1 MKYRVEKNKRGYL
14 PLVVSILLLAAGAAA
29 LEILYLPTKY
39 IPLRLVSAICAYLA
53 LVNTVLFI
61 VGISVFEKEKKRDK
75 PAAQDREKERSA
87 GGGGRFAALVGGTVG
102 LLGRA
107 GRAVLTYISRAR
119 LIIAAAALII
129 VSAGCQLYF
138 FLMLRRLTS
147 LTELNFILP
156 VVLLFFFIVYIAA
169 EKWLKHTEEG
179 DTRVLALLRNLRGAL
194 AISRFAMLLT
204 IVSAVLKILNIYDAQ
219 KWLSWALAAL
229 WIYASVF
236 VTLSLLVL
244 FIKKE
249 VLTSP
254 KINVPLPFAGGGDRD
269 LGVLSYLEENTGI
282 TMRSLFSLRMARAI
296 LPYTLLVAVLLFWFS
311 TGIMQ
316 IESHQEGA
324 VYRLGRLEEKTLD
337 PGLHITLPW
346 PLDKT
351 EVYNTSSLSKMTIGY
366 RSATDTDNTWTGN
379 HGNNEYKLLLG
390 GGDELVSINLR
401 LEYRISDL
409 GSYLTGSAAPE
420 RLLEALAYE
429 IVTDRT
435 TNTDLEELLSADR
448 SKFAEDIRA
457 DIEKRLELNP
467 IGLSVVSVVLESI
480 HPPVEVAAIYQR
492 IISAEIE
499 SEKYILDAEAK
510 AAVALWGATAK
521 YDTALSAA
529 NAEYYTKTATAKA
542 DVAHFMA
549 SVGADRE
556 ASDSYRYYKYL
567 KAIGG
572 AYQGSRLVIVGEG
585 IDSSNIYFGAMML
598 E

>member
-1 MKYRVEKNKRGYL
+1 MKYRAEKTKRGYL

-53 LVNTVLFI
+53 LVNAVLFI
-61 VGISVFEKEKKRDK
+61 AGIRISDKKKRPDK
-75 PAAQDREKERSA
+75 TTAKDDERSRED
-87 GGGGRFAALVGGTVG
+87 GGRFAALLRGTINA
-102 LLGRA
+102 LGRA
-107 GRAVLTYISRAR
+107 TRAVSAYISRVR
-119 LIIAAAALII
+119 LFIAAAALFII
-129 VSAGCQLYF
+129 SAGSNLYF

-179 DTRVLALLRNLRGAL
+179 NTRVLALIRNLRGAL
-194 AISRFAMLLT
+194 ATSRLAMLLT
-204 IVSAVLKILNIYDAQ
+204 IVSAVLKILNIYDVQ
-219 KWLSWALAAL
+219 KWLTWALAAL
-229 WIYASVF
+229 WIYTSIF
-236 VTLSLLVL
+236 ILLSLLVL

-249 VLTSP
+249 VLTVP
-254 KINVPLPFAGGGDRD
+254 KISVPLPFAGGSDRD

-296 LPYTLLVAVLLFWFS
+296 LPYTLLVAVALFWFS

-324 VYRLGRLEEKTLD
+324 VYRLGRLQEKTLG

-351 EVYNTSSLSKMTIGY
+351 EVYNTASLSKMTIGY

-409 GSYLTGSAAPE
+409 GSYLTGSATPE

-435 TNTDLEELLSADR
+435 VNTDLEALLSVDR

-457 DIEKRLELNP
+457 DIEKRLEASP

-480 HPPVEVAAIYQR
+480 HPPVEVASIYQR

-510 AAVALWGATAK
+510 AAVALYGAAAK

-529 NAEYYTKTATAKA
+529 NAEYYTKTAAAKA

-549 SVGADRE
+549 SVGADRA

-567 KAIGG
+567 KAIGS
-572 AYQGSRLVIVGEG
+572 AYRDSRLVIVGEG
-585 IDSSNIYFGAMML
+585 IDSSNIYFGAIML